1 MIANYHTHTPRCR
14 HAQGDEALYVRNA
27 LERGLKIFGFS
38 DHTPQFFPGDYY
50 SFMRMYPEELPGY
63 CDTIRNLQQQYR
75 HQLEIPL
82 GLEAEYY
89 PGTWKELLPR
99 LQDAGIEY
107 LILGQH
113 WLGNEQ
119 GEHGS
124 GGATTDETL
133 LRRYV
138 RQVITGLE
146 TGKFSCLAHPDL
158 FRFVG
163 EPQVYHRHMR
173 ELCRFARQADIPLEI
188 NFYGIRD
195 HRRYPDE
202 KFWGIA
208 GRVGNKAVFGFD
220 SHDIASAYD
229 GESIPAAMEL
239 VKKYNL
245 NLIENPKIVQQLQH
259 LS

>member
-188 NFYGIRD
+188 NLAGLTVGKHYPRRD
-195 HRRYPDE
+195 
-202 KFWGIA
+202 FWELAAEEGC
-208 GRVGNKAVFGFD
+208 KAILGLD
-220 SHDIASAYD
+220 AHTPEQITDLAP
-229 GESIPAAMEL
+229 EEAALEMVRLMGLEL
-239 VKKYNL
+239 IHTLELKP
-245 NLIENPKIVQQLQH
+245 I
-259 LS
+259 